1 KAVIDLKLVVFPTRR
16 SSDLA
21 GFYGLDLYSLH
32 TSIEAVLNYLNKIDP
47 AAARRARLRYACF
60 DHFGQDPQQYGLA
73 TVAGGAEPCEDD
85 VAAQLT
91 ELRRK
96 YVEFIQRDG
105 HIGEEEFF

>member
-1 KAVIDLKLVVFPTRR
+1 MLVKIRIAFAMHLDTRSVFR
-16 SSDLA
+16 SFPSWMWRNTVVVYFVEWLRHWNARNKDNLA

-73 TVAGGAEPCEDD
+73 TVAGGAEPC
-85 VAAQLT
+85 
-91 ELRRK
+91 
-96 YVEFIQRDG
+96 
-105 HIGEEEFF
+105 